1 MCACVCVLGT
11 FMDLYRSLT
20 HFQPKKHCDMHFLFP
35 VPPNPQLYWRFR
47 VGGQSYGLVQ
57 GSDIPAHIVIGRFI
71 FHGSLDTIGQKAE
84 DGTDP
89 QKDREAP
96 EKLAT
101 ELDPLRGCWG
111 WSEGVGSISSQNVL
125 GSLVG
130 EALREARKR
139 VGSHPEQTQ
148 PLTTFHQLLGGE

>member
-1 MCACVCVLGT
+1 MCVL
-11 FMDLYRSLT
+11 
-20 HFQPKKHCDMHFLFP
+20 FP
-35 VPPNPQLYWRFR
+35 IPPSQLYWRFR

-57 GSDIPAHIVIGRFI
+57 GPGIPAHIVIGWFI
-71 FHGSLDTIGQKAE
+71 LHGSLDTVGEKAE
-84 DGTDP
+84 DGPDP

-125 GSLVG
+125 GPLVG
-130 EALREARKR
+130 EALREARR
-139 VGSHPEQTQ
+139 SVGAHIQNKPSLS
-148 PLTTFHQLLGGE
+148 PLSTSSLVGNNVQVERKIPPGWKG